1 MAEMSIQNIIK
12 KYFADNPIPG
22 VNSPEEFASHLN
34 TLLQQDYKLIHSGS
48 CLFVYKE
55 IGEGVVEVD
64 ILEGTDSEKDALENT
79 FKAMLQL
86 REGGYKEA
94 DIQFNNR
101 AAVKSFQK
109 LPVLPVSVEQVK
121 GGYIAKVRLA

>member
-64 ILEGTDSEKDALENT
+64 ILEGTDSEKDALDNT

-86 REGGYKEA
+86 REDGYKEA

-109 LPVLPVSVEQVK
+109 LPVLPISVEQGN

>member
-1 MAEMSIQNIIK
+1 MADMSIQNIIK
-12 KYFADNPIPG
+12 KYFSDNPIPG

-55 IGEGVVEVD
+55 IGGGVVEVD

>member
-1 MAEMSIQNIIK
+1 MADMSIKEIIR

-34 TLLQQDYKLIHSGS
+34 TLLQQEYKLIHSGS

-55 IGEGVVEVD
+55 VGKGVVAVD
-64 ILEGTDSEKDALENT
+64 VLEGTDSEKDVLNNT

-86 REGGYKEA
+86 REEGYKEA
-94 DIQFNNR
+94 EIEFNNK
-101 AAVKSFQK
+101 AAVKSFQN
-109 LPVLPVSVEQVK
+109 LPVLPVSVEQVD
-121 GGYIAKVRLA
+121 GGYVAKVRLA